1 MKIGILTFHDAH
13 NYGAML
19 QCYALQQFLF
29 KKGYNVEV
37 IDYRPA
43 FYQSNTIVTV
53 YARWI
58 GKIQYAHEEYLLW
71 ITHQDLLKNR
81 FYMILLTLKKRFT

>member
-29 KKGYNVEV
+29 KK
-37 IDYRPA
+37 D
-43 FYQSNTIVTV
+43 TT
-53 YARWI
+53 
-58 GKIQYAHEEYLLW
+58 
-71 ITHQDLLKNR
+71 
-81 FYMILLTLKKRFT
+81 

>member
-43 FYQSNTIVTV
+43 FYQ
-53 YARWI
+53 
-58 GKIQYAHEEYLLW
+58 KQYHRHSLCP
-71 ITHQDLLKNR
+71 
-81 FYMILLTLKKRFT
+81 